1 MKKRYVLGLDGGASK
16 ILSQLFLINDKNE
29 IINESRPFE
38 VSYKDIVNFDQSF
51 IPVKLEIQK
60 KESLNKSITIQPKEL
75 RQSKV
80 IINAI
85 IKSIQNFKNFDISA
99 IGFCFPGIKTKNA
112 DGVSIM
118 ANGPRNLNMLHQ
130 LNKKIN
136 LELNCSINIK
146 NIYDDSLSC
155 VYGEKFSSKGK
166 LNNCSNGIYIGGGTG
181 IADGIVYQNQ
191 IVDITAEKDF
201 KKSWEIIAD
210 DGKSVEEC
218 LSLGGLSQKWNS
230 KKMKS
235 VESLNDLFLKAKMKN
250 KKAEKILFSAGKAFN
265 ILINSRIPFF
275 KSKTNYPEKIV
286 IGQRLGVLLNEKNH
300 PLKNII
306 KKNNFKD
313 IPIELSSNRNT
324 AAMGAVY
331 LAINEDNYA

>member
-60 KESLNKSITIQPKEL
+60 KESLDKSITIQPKEL

-136 LELNCSINIK
+136 LEFNCSINIK

-265 ILINSRIPFF
+265 ILINSRISFF

-306 KKNNFKD
+306 QKNNFKD

-324 AAMGAVY
+324 ATMGAVY

>member
-60 KESLNKSITIQPKEL
+60 KESLDKSITIQPKEL

-265 ILINSRIPFF
+265 ILINSRISFF

-306 KKNNFKD
+306 QKNNFKD
-313 IPIELSSNRNT
+313 IPIELSSNWNT

>member
-60 KESLNKSITIQPKEL
+60 KESLDKSITIQPKEL

-265 ILINSRIPFF
+265 ILINSRISFF

-306 KKNNFKD
+306 QKNNFKD

>member
-60 KESLNKSITIQPKEL
+60 KESLDKSITIQPKEL

-210 DGKSVEEC
+210 DGKSVEEN

-265 ILINSRIPFF
+265 ILINSRISFF

-306 KKNNFKD
+306 QKNNFKD

>member
-1 MKKRYVLGLDGGASK
+1 MKKRCVLGLDGGASK

-60 KESLNKSITIQPKEL
+60 KESLDKSITIQPKEL

-265 ILINSRIPFF
+265 ILINSRISFF

-306 KKNNFKD
+306 QKNNFKD

>member
-60 KESLNKSITIQPKEL
+60 KESLDKSITIQPKEL

-265 ILINSRIPFF
+265 ILINSRISFF

-286 IGQRLGVLLNEKNH
+286 IGQRLGVLQNEKNH

-306 KKNNFKD
+306 QKNNFMD

>member
-29 IINESRPFE
+29 VLNESRPFE
-38 VSYKDIVNFDQSF
+38 VSYNSIINFDQSF

-60 KESLNKSITIQPKEL
+60 KESLDKSITIQPKEL

-80 IINAI
+80 IIDAI
-85 IKSIQNFKNFDISA
+85 MKSIQNFKNFEISA
-99 IGFCFPGIKTKNA
+99 MGFCFPGIKTKNI
-112 DGVSIM
+112 DGISIM
-118 ANGPRNLNMLHQ
+118 VNGPRNLNMLRQ

-136 LELNCSINIK
+136 LEFDFSINIK

-155 VYGEKFSSKGK
+155 VYGEKFSRNGK

-191 IVDITAEKDF
+191 IIDLTAEKDF

-210 DGKSVEEC
+210 DGKSVEEN

-230 KKMKS
+230 KKIKS
-235 VESLNDLFLKAKMKN
+235 LESLTDLFAKAQMKD
-250 KKAEKILFSAGKAFN
+250 KKAEKILFSAGNAFN
-265 ILINSRIPFF
+265 LLIKSRISFF
-275 KSKTNYPEKIV
+275 KSKGHYPEKIV

-306 KKNNFKD
+306 QKNNFKD

-324 AAMGAVY
+324 AALGAAY

>member
-60 KESLNKSITIQPKEL
+60 KESLDKSITIQPKEL

-265 ILINSRIPFF
+265 ILINSRISFF

-286 IGQRLGVLLNEKNH
+286 IGQRLGVLLNKKNH

-306 KKNNFKD
+306 QKNNFKD

>member
-60 KESLNKSITIQPKEL
+60 KESLDKSITIQPKEL

-265 ILINSRIPFF
+265 ILINSRISFF

-306 KKNNFKD
+306 QKNNFKD

-324 AAMGAVY
+324 AALGAAY
-331 LAINEDNYA
+331 LAIKENNYA

>member
-60 KESLNKSITIQPKEL
+60 KESLDKSITIQPKEL

-201 KKSWEIIAD
+201 KKSWEMIAD

-235 VESLNDLFLKAKMKN
+235 VESLNDLFLKAKIKN

-265 ILINSRIPFF
+265 ILINSRISFF

>member
-16 ILSQLFLINDKNE
+16 ILSQLFLINDKNK

-60 KESLNKSITIQPKEL
+60 KESLDKSITIQPKEL

-118 ANGPRNLNMLHQ
+118 ANGPRNLNMLHH

-201 KKSWEIIAD
+201 KKSWEMIAD

-265 ILINSRIPFF
+265 ILINSRISFF

-306 KKNNFKD
+306 QKNNFKD

>member
-60 KESLNKSITIQPKEL
+60 KESLDKSITIQPKEL

-265 ILINSRIPFF
+265 ILINSRISFF

-286 IGQRLGVLLNEKNH
+286 IGQRLGVLLNKKNH

-306 KKNNFKD
+306 QKNNF
-313 IPIELSSNRNT
+313 IALQ
-324 AAMGAVY
+324 
-331 LAINEDNYA
+331 

>member
-60 KESLNKSITIQPKEL
+60 KESLDKSITIQPKEL

-235 VESLNDLFLKAKMKN
+235 VESLNDLFLKAKIKN

-265 ILINSRIPFF
+265 ILINSRISFF

-306 KKNNFKD
+306 QKNNFKD

>member
-60 KESLNKSITIQPKEL
+60 KESLDKSITIQPKEL

-166 LNNCSNGIYIGGGTG
+166 LKNCSNGIYIGGGTG

-265 ILINSRIPFF
+265 ILINSRISFF

-306 KKNNFKD
+306 QKNNFKD

>member
-60 KESLNKSITIQPKEL
+60 KESLDKSITIQPKEL

-136 LELNCSINIK
+136 LGLNCSINIK

-265 ILINSRIPFF
+265 ILINSRISFF

-286 IGQRLGVLLNEKNH
+286 IGQRLGVLLNKKNH

-306 KKNNFKD
+306 QKNNFKD

>member
-1 MKKRYVLGLDGGASK
+1 
-16 ILSQLFLINDKNE
+16 
-29 IINESRPFE
+29 
-38 VSYKDIVNFDQSF
+38 
-51 IPVKLEIQK
+51 
-60 KESLNKSITIQPKEL
+60 
-75 RQSKV
+75 
-80 IINAI
+80 
-85 IKSIQNFKNFDISA
+85 
-99 IGFCFPGIKTKNA
+99 
-112 DGVSIM
+112 M

-155 VYGEKFSSKGK
+155 VYGEKFSRNGK
-166 LNNCSNGIYIGGGTG
+166 LNNCSNGIYISGGTG

-191 IVDITAEKDF
+191 IIDLTAEKDF

-265 ILINSRIPFF
+265 ILINSRISFF

-286 IGQRLGVLLNEKNH
+286 IGQRLGVLLNKKNH

-306 KKNNFKD
+306 QKNNFKD

>member
-1 MKKRYVLGLDGGASK
+1 MKKRYVIGLDGGASK
-16 ILSQLFLINDKNE
+16 VLSQLFLTNDKNE

-38 VSYKDIVNFDQSF
+38 VSYKSIIDFDQNF
-51 IPVKLEIQK
+51 IPVKLKIQK
-60 KESLNKSITIQPKEL
+60 KESSNKKITIMPEEL

-99 IGFCFPGIKTKNA
+99 IGFCFPGIKTKNV

-118 ANGPRNLNMLHQ
+118 ANGPRNLNMLQQ
-130 LNKKIN
+130 LNKKIDS
-136 LELNCSINIK
+136 ELSCSISIK

-155 VYGEKFSSKGK
+155 VYGERFSRNGK
-166 LNNCSNGIYIGGGTG
+166 LSNCSNGIYIGGGTG

-191 IVDITAEKDF
+191 IIDLTAEQDF

-210 DGKSVEEC
+210 DGKSVEES

-230 KKMKS
+230 KKIKS
-235 VESLNDLFLKAKMKN
+235 LESLNDLFAKARLKD
-250 KKAEKILFSAGKAFN
+250 KKAEKILFSARKAFKL
-265 ILINSRIPFF
+265 LINSRISFF
-275 KSKTNYPEKIV
+275 KSKGNYPEKIV
-286 IGQRLGVLLNEKNH
+286 IGQRMGVLLNEKNH

-306 KKNNFKD
+306 QKNNFKD
-313 IPIELSSNRNT
+313 IPIEFSSNRNT
-324 AAMGAVY
+324 AALGAAY
-331 LAINEDNYA
+331 LAINENNYA

>member
-1 MKKRYVLGLDGGASK
+1 
-16 ILSQLFLINDKNE
+16 
-29 IINESRPFE
+29 
-38 VSYKDIVNFDQSF
+38 
-51 IPVKLEIQK
+51 
-60 KESLNKSITIQPKEL
+60 
-75 RQSKV
+75 
-80 IINAI
+80 
-85 IKSIQNFKNFDISA
+85 
-99 IGFCFPGIKTKNA
+99 
-112 DGVSIM
+112 M

-265 ILINSRIPFF
+265 ILINSRISFF

-286 IGQRLGVLLNEKNH
+286 IGQRLGVLLNEK
-300 PLKNII
+300 KSSI
-306 KKNNFKD
+306 KKYHSKKIILRTSLLNYLQIGIPQLWELFIWPLMKIIMHKEPIMSIGLVMPEDNQKD
-313 IPIELSSNRNT
+313 ISLVLNGDSFDLRVNDLNQT
-324 AAMGAVY
+324 HF
-331 LAINEDNYA
+331 

>member
-60 KESLNKSITIQPKEL
+60 KESLDKSITIQPKEL

-130 LNKKIN
+130 LNKKIY

-265 ILINSRIPFF
+265 ILINSRISFF

-306 KKNNFKD
+306 QKNNFKD

>member
-60 KESLNKSITIQPKEL
+60 KESLDKSITIQPKEL

-85 IKSIQNFKNFDISA
+85 IKSIQNFKNFDIFA

-265 ILINSRIPFF
+265 ILINSRISFF

-306 KKNNFKD
+306 QKNNFKD

>member
-60 KESLNKSITIQPKEL
+60 KESLDKSITIQPKEL

-136 LELNCSINIK
+136 LESNCSINIK

-265 ILINSRIPFF
+265 ILINSRISFF

-306 KKNNFKD
+306 QKNNFKD

>member
-60 KESLNKSITIQPKEL
+60 KESLDKSITIQPKEL

-191 IVDITAEKDF
+191 IVDITAEKDL

-265 ILINSRIPFF
+265 ILINSRISFF

-306 KKNNFKD
+306 QKNNFKD